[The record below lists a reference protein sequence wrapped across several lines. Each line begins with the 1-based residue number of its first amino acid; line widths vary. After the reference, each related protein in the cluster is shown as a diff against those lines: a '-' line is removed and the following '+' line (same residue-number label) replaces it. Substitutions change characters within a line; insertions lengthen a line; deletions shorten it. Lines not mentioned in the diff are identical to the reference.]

1 MTNEAMP
8 SAYIVTGTTRGIG
21 RSLAREILRRGD
33 DRLFTLSRA
42 PDGQEGAWRNF
53 HCDLGF
59 AEQVEQTMRRLL
71 AALNGVAWREVVLIS
86 NAGVLGP
93 VAFLDRVTPAQ
104 AAAHLQVNVLAPIAL
119 MRLFIDHTRE
129 WPCPR
134 YVIAITS
141 GAARHPYAGWSL
153 YCGAK
158 AALDMIVRCVALEQ
172 QAQPNGVSLCAV
184 APGVVDTDMQAEI
197 RNAADADFPLR
208 SQFVRF
214 QQSGNLATPE
224 RVAATLLELHRSGQL
239 TSGGVYDLRNVQYQE
254 GRPTLAPG
262 SGG

>member
-1 MTNEAMP
+1 MP

-21 RSLAREILRRGD
+21 RSLAREILCRGD

-59 AEQVEQTMRRLL
+59 AEQVEQAMRRLL
-71 AALNGVAWREVVLIS
+71 AALDGGAWRQIVLIS

-93 VAFLDRVTPAQ
+93 IAFLDRVTSAQ

-119 MRLFIDHTRE
+119 MRLFIDHTRG
-129 WPCPR
+129 WPCR
-134 YVIAITS
+134 RSIIAITS

-158 AALDMIVRCVALEQ
+158 AALEMVLRCAALEQ
-172 QAQPNGVSLCAV
+172 QTQPNGMSLCAV

-224 RVAATLLELHRSGQL
+224 WVAATLLDLHRSGQL
-239 TSGGVYDLRNVQYQE
+239 KSGAVYDLRDVQWLA
-254 GRPTLAPG
+254 GRPTITPG
-262 SGG
+262 SGE